1 MPYIEKRSQEKINLP
16 LNSLSKNIDTV
27 DSLNYCITKFCLK
40 FLNRSINSYLT
51 LNGIIGVLE
60 CVKLEFYRRLLS
72 VYEDKK
78 IDENGDVYI

>member
-40 FLNRSINSYLT
+40 FLNRSTLSYIT
-51 LNGIIGVLE
+51 LNEIIGVLE
-60 CVKLEFYRRLLS
+60 CAKLEFYRRLLS